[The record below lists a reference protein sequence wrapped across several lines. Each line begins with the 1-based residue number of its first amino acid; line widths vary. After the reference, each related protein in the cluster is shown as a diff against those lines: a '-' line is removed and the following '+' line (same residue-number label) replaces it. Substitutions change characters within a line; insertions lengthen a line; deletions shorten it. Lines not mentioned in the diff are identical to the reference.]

1 MNRVVRFARR
11 FLGPLVAAG
20 VLVAFLGA
28 GVFPTR
34 TYLHQRDAI
43 ANEEAKLAVL
53 TAENQKLAAKVERLA
68 TDAEIERIAR
78 EQYNL
83 VRPGE
88 EAYAILPGPADPET
102 MTSESGAA
110 AEPPPAPVEL
120 ADPPPSWWQ
129 RTADALTFWD

>member
-1 MNRVVRFARR
+1 MIAVRRL
-11 FLGPLVAAG
+11 LGPLVGGAI
-20 VLVAFLGA
+20 LVVFLVA

-43 ANEEAKLAVL
+43 AAEERKVAVLSAENEKLAS
-53 TAENQKLAAKVERLA
+53 KVDRLH
-68 TDAEIERIAR
+68 TDAEIERLAR

-88 EAYAILPGPADPET
+88 EAYAILPGPADPHRDAPAGE
-102 MTSESGAA
+102 A
-110 AEPPPAPVEL
+110 PAPVVLEEP
-120 ADPPPSWWQ
+120 DPSWWD

>member
-1 MNRVVRFARR
+1 MTTLRR
-11 FLGPLVAAG
+11 LLWPLVGGALLV
-20 VLVAFLGA
+20 VLLVG

-43 ANEEAKLAVL
+43 AAEERKVAVL
-53 TAENQKLAAKVERLA
+53 SSENEKLAAKVDRLH

-88 EAYAILPGPADPET
+88 EAYAILPGPEDTRPEPADV
-102 MTSESGAA
+102 
-110 AEPPPAPVEL
+110 PPPVVLEG
-120 ADPPPSWWQ
+120 ADPSWWD